1 MEDKELFE
9 NVEKTF
15 SLNKNSVKINEVFNK
30 GNFKKNLNEVVEP
43 KDSSSNIAGG
53 IGKAISYM
61 SPSAIRMRKAQARQ
75 AEADAAKTRA
85 SMLDNDK
92 KKVGSK
98 NKPTDKNRLDVYN
111 NDSRYKR
118 VWDAYD
124 QGKERDVSISDIDYY
139 NKIETKLETEKIE
152 DIQRIA
158 RDEAE
163 TKVKVETAY
172 RVKEQIVNLLT
183 KRAPKIAEYLR
194 TNKLLNL
201 YSRYM
206 LNSKIVFG
214 DNDGPERK
222 EIEKLDDNE
231 ILKLADKLTGAFENH
246 PGEVKAVR
254 NLISDDDRLTGAD
267 KKRLLVNLPTAEG
280 VKTVTTSGKKKRK
293 PRKTVAEKIK
303 DLAIRNDMTI
313 PEMKAKLNDQAKKIA
328 VGTIVVGGKGG
339 KYKVIGYNSKNG
351 TLRVQNIKGE
361 NSSKG
366 QVFARDVKVSSQQEF
381 DLQNGSKLPKNKA
394 TKIKD
399 VISKATA

>member
-1 MEDKELFE
+1 M
-9 NVEKTF
+9 
-15 SLNKNSVKINEVFNK
+15 
-30 GNFKKNLNEVVEP
+30 
-43 KDSSSNIAGG
+43 
-53 IGKAISYM
+53 
-61 SPSAIRMRKAQARQ
+61 
-75 AEADAAKTRA
+75 
-85 SMLDNDK
+85 
-92 KKVGSK
+92 
-98 NKPTDKNRLDVYN
+98 
-111 NDSRYKR
+111 
-118 VWDAYD
+118 
-124 QGKERDVSISDIDYY
+124 
-139 NKIETKLETEKIE
+139 
-152 DIQRIA
+152 
-158 RDEAE
+158 
-163 TKVKVETAY
+163 
-172 RVKEQIVNLLT
+172 
-183 KRAPKIAEYLR
+183 
-194 TNKLLNL
+194 
-201 YSRYM
+201 
-206 LNSKIVFG
+206 FG